1 MNKENKEFLTVN
13 EVAELLNINEKKI
26 YALLKDGRIPGTKIT
41 GKWLFPKE
49 ELEEFIRSD
58 SRMMIRRPEP
68 SRAHERNIILA
79 AGSDDPAM
87 STIQGVFHR
96 TYPHYV
102 LFSSIVGSEEGLHLL
117 NEGFCSIAFCHLYD
131 TGTKDFNFAYME
143 RLLDDPGRYVVV
155 NLFYRTVGFVT
166 KKTEVGSFS
175 DIVAGG
181 LAFINRQKGSGIR
194 SRVDAMVEKEHIRKE
209 EIRGFDEEAYTHL
222 DVITHILSGKADVG
236 VTAQSVACLPGLCFK
251 KILQERFD
259 MVVLKDSFFGENIQ
273 AFVEFVRSDNFKRI
287 MATMQ
292 GYDCRNTG
300 KVMYPN
306 QIS

>member
-1 MNKENKEFLTVN
+1 MIKENKEFLTVN

-49 ELEEFIRSD
+49 ELEEFMRSD
-58 SRMMIRRPEP
+58 SRMMLKRPEP

-79 AGSDDPAM
+79 AGSDDSAM

-143 RLLDDPGRYVVV
+143 RLLDEPGKFAVV
-155 NLFYRTVGFVT
+155 NLFYRTVGFVS
-166 KKTEVGSFS
+166 KKVEVGSFS

-209 EIRGFDEEAYTHL
+209 EIIGFDEEAYTHL
-222 DVITHILSGKADVG
+222 DVITHILRGKADVG
-236 VTAQSVACLPGLCFK
+236 VTAQSVACLPGLYFK
-251 KILQERFD
+251 KIFKERFD

-273 AFVEFVRSDNFKRI
+273 AFVEFVRSDHFKRI
-287 MATMQ
+287 IAAMQ

-300 KVMYPN
+300 RVMYPN